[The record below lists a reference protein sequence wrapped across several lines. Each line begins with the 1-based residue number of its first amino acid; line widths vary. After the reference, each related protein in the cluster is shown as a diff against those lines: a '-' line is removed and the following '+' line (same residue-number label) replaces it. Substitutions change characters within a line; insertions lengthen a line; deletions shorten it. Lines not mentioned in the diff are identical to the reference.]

1 MPLVIVRNWW
11 SLAIRGLFAILLGA
25 ITFVWPGITV
35 GALVLLFG
43 AYALVDGVMSLVGA
57 IRASASHERWGALL
71 LEGFAGLVAAAVT
84 LFWPAITLFVLVAV
98 IGAWSIATGIFEIV
112 AAVRLRKSIAGE
124 WLLALGGLASVIFG
138 VLVLFMPIAGALVLA
153 LWLGAYAFIFGVL
166 LIALGFRLRSHSI
179 HFGSAPVMGAPIR

>member
-1 MPLVIVRNWW
+1 MPLVLVRNWW

-25 ITFVWPGITV
+25 IAFVWPGITV

-43 AYALVDGVMSLVGA
+43 AYALIDGVMSLVGA

-71 LEGFAGLVAAAVT
+71 FEGIAGLVAGGVT
-84 LFWPAITLFVLVAV
+84 LFWPAITLLVLVAV
-98 IGAWSIATGIFEIV
+98 IGAWSITTGIFEIA

-138 VLVLFMPIAGALVLA
+138 VLVLLMPIAGVLVLA
-153 LWLGAYAFIFGVL
+153 LWLGAYAFVFGVL
-166 LIALGFRLRSHSI
+166 LIALGFRLRSQSM
-179 HFGSAPVMGAPIR
+179 HFGSTPAMGAPIR